1 MIPPKYTAI
10 IYERCEQAEEEN
22 EMSLIEGEI
31 LEDIVQAD
39 ENWWSGTGSG
49 GRSGLFP
56 GLLILL
62 FQKAS

>member
-1 MIPPKYTAI
+1 
-10 IYERCEQAEEEN
+10 
-22 EMSLIEGEI
+22 MSLIEGEI

-56 GLLILL
+56 GLSIFL